1 MKTCKRILT
10 LALALLI
17 AAAFPVSAAADA
29 WIPPD
34 DLTNNYILSMTYN
47 NGECLALNAFVSN
60 YVEANLPEFESGT
73 SDDVAIA
80 GTLKHFELNP
90 GLYPDD
96 VSSFVGDDGKTY
108 MKVSASRFEARAK
121 ALFDRNISASAC
133 PGYEDGY
140 ITVTAENYGAPIR
153 VFGTVSYCAY
163 LGDGLYSA
171 EFVVFYVP
179 GGVTD
184 EYGLS
189 IYDITDRGYTSLG
202 SGTVQFY
209 FDDPTQTS
217 FRSSDF
223 RLVWFTMDVTGI
235 PYTNANLP
243 MANTAQAGSFT
254 EETTEPETTET
265 PTEQTA
271 AATGESVTE
280 PEVTTEP
287 EATEPETTPEPTQP
301 AIQKTAGSQS
311 MVILIVVLVIVIAV
325 LALAVILLLF
335 KVKKK

>member
-10 LALALLI
+10 LVLALLI

-34 DLTNNYILSMTYN
+34 DLTNEHILSMVYN
-47 NGECLALNAFVSN
+47 NGDCRALNAFVSN

-80 GTLKHFELNP
+80 ATLKHFELNP
-90 GLYPDD
+90 GLFPDD
-96 VSSFVGDDGKTY
+96 VSSFVGEDGKTY
-108 MKVSASRFEARAK
+108 MKITANRFEARAK
-121 ALFDRNISASAC
+121 ALFSRNISASAS

-140 ITVTAENYGAPIR
+140 ITVTAENYGATIR
-153 VFGTVSYCAY
+153 VFGSMRYCVY
-163 LGDGLYSA
+163 LGDGLYSG
-171 EFVVFYVP
+171 EFDVFYVP

-184 EYGLS
+184 EYG
-189 IYDITDRGYTSLG
+189 ICYNKIVERGYKTLG
-202 SGTVQFY
+202 SGTVQFF
-209 FDDPTQTS
+209 FDNPTQTS

-223 RLVWFTMDVTGI
+223 QLVWFTMDVTEI

-243 MANTAQAGSFT
+243 MAQSAQSGSFE
-254 EETTEPETTET
+254 EETTEPEETET
-265 PTEQTA
+265 LPPDASSSSSEETEEPA
-271 AATGESVTE
+271 ATE
-280 PEVTTEP
+280 PEVTQEETEP
-287 EATEPETTPEPTQP
+287 APTQP
-301 AIQKTAGSQS
+301 APQKTAGSQS